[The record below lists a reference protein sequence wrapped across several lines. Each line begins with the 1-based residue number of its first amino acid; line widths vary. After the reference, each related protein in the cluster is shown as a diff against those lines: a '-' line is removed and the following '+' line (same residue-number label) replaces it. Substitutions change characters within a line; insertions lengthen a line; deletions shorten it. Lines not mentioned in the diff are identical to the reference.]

1 MPDLYE
7 RARPSYPSKVFDGLC
22 RARSASN
29 RGVTSRIG
37 WGTGQA
43 TVPLA
48 QYGYAITCVEIGE
61 HLCTNR
67 ARRSGR
73 PDGRSEGSP
82 LGAHVKHCRRTSQPS
97 PSWRYQRSP
106 TKD

>member
-7 RARPSYPSKVFDGLC
+7 RARPSYPSNVFDGLC

-61 HLCTNR
+61 HLCTNAPDVAAGRMDGARDRRR
-67 ARRSGR
+67 ACQA
-73 PDGRSEGSP
+73 
-82 LGAHVKHCRRTSQPS
+82 L
-97 PSWRYQRSP
+97 
-106 TKD
+106 